1 MHWLFELWLAQKLLQ
16 PVPQFIGGELILMS
30 PGVVMGA
37 EFIDPTLPFGPNRIR
52 EIFMAKRKG
61 VFNSLALIR
70 EMARERIG
78 QPRPTA
84 VLVDKR
90 RIKREREQRR
100 EIREMVK

>member
-1 MHWLFELWLAQKLLQ
+1 
-16 PVPQFIGGELILMS
+16 
-30 PGVVMGA
+30 
-37 EFIDPTLPFGPNRIR
+37 
-52 EIFMAKRKG
+52 MAKRKG